1 MGKYSD
7 TRENGFFINPGAW
20 LIQPAVVISIVLS
33 IFIFQKQRKIERED
47 QNQRSNQGTPSILAQ
62 PNTYNNQVPKSLGG
76 FIVKCVGLVIM
87 SLVTFNNSVLE
98 RYEF

>member
-1 MGKYSD
+1 MGL
-7 TRENGFFINPGAW
+7 NINPGAW

-47 QNQRSNQGTPSILAQ
+47 LNQRSNTPSILAQ
-62 PNTYNNQVPKSLGG
+62 PNTYNNQVPKNLGG

-87 SLVTFNNSVLE
+87 SLITFNNAILE
-98 RYEF
+98 RYDFLLLFYNP